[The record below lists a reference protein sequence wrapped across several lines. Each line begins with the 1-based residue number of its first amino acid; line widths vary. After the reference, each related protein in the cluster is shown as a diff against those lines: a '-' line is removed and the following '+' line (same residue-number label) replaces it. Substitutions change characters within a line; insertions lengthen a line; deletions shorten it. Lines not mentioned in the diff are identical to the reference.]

1 MKVKFEWEHEVD
13 LVEAPEGWHWVGS
26 IGHRSQYVMLQQVV
40 VTAETQGIGCITISD
55 AGIIAGY
62 TPSDG
67 EHQCMGVQSDTRT
80 ASVALIR
87 AMGLEV
93 AP

>member
-13 LVEAPEGWHWVGS
+13 LVDAPEGWHWIGT
-26 IGHRSQYVMLQQVV
+26 IGHRSQYVTLQQVV
-40 VTAETQGIGCITISD
+40 VTSETQGIGCIVISD
-55 AGIIAGY
+55 ASIIAGY

-67 EHQCMGVQSDTRT
+67 DHQYLDVQSDTRT
-80 ASVALIR
+80 ASIALIK

-93 AP
+93 QP